1 MAEAQ
6 NRSPYGRQY
15 ENGRN
20 SREARRGSYYQF
32 KRQDSYDSS
41 KLNELVRK
49 SQDRSTIKFTDDSK
63 NYRVKKSEMRIDKN
77 E

>member
-32 KRQDSYDSS
+32 KR
-41 KLNELVRK
+41 
-49 SQDRSTIKFTDDSK
+49 
-63 NYRVKKSEMRIDKN
+63 
-77 E
+77 